1 MKKHVSAWVIFGS
14 ILGAISFFIGDYGVA
29 TSDASAIR
37 KATYG
42 LVAATIIILIGL
54 YHKKG
59 SHHE

>member
-14 ILGAISFFIGDYGVA
+14 ILGVISFFIGDYGVA
-29 TSDASAIR
+29 TSDDSAIS

-54 YHKKG
+54 HHKKG
-59 SHHE
+59 SHYE

>member
-14 ILGAISFFIGDYGVA
+14 ILGGVSIIIGDYGVA
-29 TSDASAIR
+29 TSNASAIR

-54 YHKKG
+54 LYKKG
-59 SHHE
+59 YYHE